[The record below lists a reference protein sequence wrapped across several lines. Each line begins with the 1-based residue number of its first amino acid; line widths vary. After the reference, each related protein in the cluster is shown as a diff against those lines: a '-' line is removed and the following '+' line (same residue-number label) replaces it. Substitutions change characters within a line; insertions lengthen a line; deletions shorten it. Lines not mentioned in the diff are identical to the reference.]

1 MNKRKDRNIFFEI
14 MIRGAILLWG
24 CSVLP
29 GSLSE
34 TASAAQTEGTSVE
47 ELIARELSESSEW
60 ENLTEYAV
68 GEGRE
73 GGTASLAADSRSGG
87 AASEYEEPEKDWMG
101 INDPT
106 AYLLETYGLNGAAP
120 EDVIIDEDEPDPDDS
135 TLYGEAARLS
145 GKTVQGEM
153 AVPGAGGSGEDGSFG
168 KGDPDEPEDQ
178 SADQF
183 TATTV
188 PAADFAVK
196 KTADVSR
203 AHPGDTV
210 TYRISITNTGNVTL
224 HSVVST
230 EKFVGAGVLA
240 YFREQEGIR
249 LNESRTQALIARL
262 LPGETAL
269 LTAYVVIPA
278 QAGAQQ
284 LVNQVEIT
292 SQETGSRIISSEAVI
307 PLVTET
313 DSSFGGGSSARDHS
327 SSSLGGRAAT
337 PKTGDD
343 TPLLFWISLIL
354 LAASAILSLLFFIR
368 KA

>member
-1 MNKRKDRNIFFEI
+1 M
-14 MIRGAILLWG
+14 G
-24 CSVLP
+24 
-29 GSLSE
+29 E
-34 TASAAQTEGTSVE
+34 TDDAWTDTG
-47 ELIARELSESSEW
+47 
-60 ENLTEYAV
+60 
-68 GEGRE
+68 
-73 GGTASLAADSRSGG
+73 
-87 AASEYEEPEKDWMG
+87 M
-101 INDPT
+101 NDPT

-120 EDVIIDEDEPDPDDS
+120 EDVIIDEDDPDDS
-135 TLYGEAARLS
+135 MLYGASDGLP
-145 GKTVQGEM
+145 GKAVQGVA
-153 AVPGAGGSGEDGSFG
+153 AVPGTEGSDEDGSFG

-188 PAADFAVK
+188 PAADFTVK

-230 EKFVGAGVLA
+230 EKFVGAGVMA

-262 LPGETAL
+262 LPGETAV
-269 LTAYVVIPA
+269 LTAYVVIPVD
-278 QAGAQQ
+278 AGAQQ

-292 SQETGSRIISSEAVI
+292 SQETGSRVISSEAVI

-313 DSSFGGGSSARDHS
+313 ESSSGGGASVRAYSPS
-327 SSSLGGRAAT
+327 SSGGATAT